1 MNSFPLTEVKTSAL
15 NQVAFMAHHCFSQPG
30 IVRGKSVIKC
40 FLGKG
45 AMCLFDL

>member
-1 MNSFPLTEVKTSAL
+1 MNSFPLTEVNTSAL
-15 NQVAFMAHHCFSQPG
+15 NQLTFMARHRFSQPG

-45 AMCLFDL
+45 AMCQFDR